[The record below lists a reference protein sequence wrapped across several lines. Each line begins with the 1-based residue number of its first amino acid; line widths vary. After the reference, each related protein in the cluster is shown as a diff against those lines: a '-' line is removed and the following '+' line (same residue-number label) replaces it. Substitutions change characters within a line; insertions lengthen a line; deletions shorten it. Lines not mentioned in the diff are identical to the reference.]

1 MNLHRFEDRYG
12 EKPDG
17 CVWRPNCPTNHV
29 ALGTV
34 YTKTCTIPARV
45 FHKLPLKIYQKNP
58 AIIFAAEFK
67 IFSQFKFVISEFELH
82 FGNVLEKFTFFPEN
96 MRIERFHFFHERPL
110 FQLLVIF
117 IVFDVNLPNPL
128 MILK

>member
-1 MNLHRFEDRYG
+1 MTIKTGYLAKHLNKEEIAFLPPVSYSIAMNLHRFEDRYG

-45 FHKLPLKIYQKNP
+45 FHKLRLKIYRKNP

-67 IFSQFKFVISEFELH
+67 MLSKFKFVISEIELH
-82 FGNVLEKFTFFPEN
+82 FGNVLQKLTFFS
-96 MRIERFHFFHERPL
+96 
-110 FQLLVIF
+110 
-117 IVFDVNLPNPL
+117 
-128 MILK
+128 